1 MGGGERDMYIFFMPL
16 IYKHDDTLF
25 LDLALFL
32 PS

>member
-16 IYKHDDTLF
+16 IYKHDTLF